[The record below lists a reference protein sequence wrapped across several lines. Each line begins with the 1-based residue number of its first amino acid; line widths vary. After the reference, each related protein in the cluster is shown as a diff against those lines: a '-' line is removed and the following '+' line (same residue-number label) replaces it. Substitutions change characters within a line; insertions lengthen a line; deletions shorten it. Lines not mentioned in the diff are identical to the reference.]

1 MRLIRRSSASTLAT
15 VLILATLA
23 CGGRRG
29 NPGSRGGVSPRERTT
44 AAAALD
50 PTQLYRRAGFLASTQ
65 QIPFIGDVKFFAGA
79 APDSTFVLVTLSLSN
94 RALTFAREG
103 GGYRAGYQIGVDL
116 KQSDTVVR
124 HAEAREQVRV
134 TSFKETSRSDESII
148 FQQFL
153 TAAPGV
159 YALTINVRDGES
171 ARTGSV
177 EKPLTVPRLARGAV
191 SSPTAVYEATP
202 RVRLDS
208 APHLIASPKATAV
221 FGRDTSL
228 TLYLE
233 AYDSKAP
240 PIGVAVRN
248 TDGLTLWSDSL
259 TLPHLGSLSSGVLS
273 VPVARIGVG
282 LLTLTAWRTD
292 APDTVR
298 TPLFVAL
305 SDELAIAS
313 FDEMLDYLRYFTT
326 PERLRSLRDTTPEAR
341 PAAWLAFLRAT
352 DPVASTPEHEALRDY
367 FARLDQANQRFR
379 EEGTAGWLT
388 DRGMVYVTL
397 GEPDQIFEPGG
408 GEMSQRGRA
417 QIWQYSRYRVQLFFI
432 DQSGFGRWRLTSS
445 SEGEFNAIA
454 RRERAR

>member
-1 MRLIRRSSASTLAT
+1 MRLMRRAAVSTLAASLLLT
-15 VLILATLA
+15 SLA
-23 CGGRRG
+23 CGGSRRG
-29 NPGSRGGVSPRERTT
+29 GSDSRGVSPRDRTN

-65 QIPFIGDVKFFAGA
+65 QIPFIGDVKFFAA
-79 APDSTFVLVTLSLSN
+79 ATPDSTLVLVSLSLSN
-94 RALTFAREG
+94 RALTFTREG
-103 GGYRAGYQIGVDL
+103 GGYRAGYQIGADL
-116 KQSDTVVR
+116 KQNDTVVR
-124 HAEAREQVRV
+124 HVEAREQVRV
-134 TSFKETSRSDESII
+134 TSFKETSRTDESII
-148 FQQFL
+148 FQQFV

-159 YALTINVRDGES
+159 YALTLNVRDGES

-177 EKPLTVPRLARGAV
+177 DRPVTVPRLARGTV

-208 APHLIASPKATAV
+208 APRLIASPKATAV

-233 AYDSKAP
+233 AYDAQSP
-240 PIGVAVRN
+240 SIGLAIRN

-259 TLPHLGSLSSGVLS
+259 TLPRVGSLSSGVLH

-313 FDEMLDYLRYFTT
+313 FEEMLDYLRYFTT
-326 PERLRSLRDTTPEAR
+326 PDRLRAIRDTTPEAR
-341 PAAWLAFLRAT
+341 PAAWLGFLRAT
-352 DPVASTPEHEALRDY
+352 DPVPSTPEHEALRDY

-379 EEGTAGWLT
+379 EEGIAGWLT
-388 DRGMVYVTL
+388 DRGMVYATL

-417 QIWQYSRYRVQLFFI
+417 QIWQYSRYRAQLFFI